1 MFYLFTQQF
10 FDTLS
15 AKETFLV
22 LSSLSYY
29 TTLIYFISSQ
39 GENPAQT
46 CHESVPRKNRFSPES
61 FSLLLCNEKR
71 FRRRLRIL

>member
-22 LSSLSYY
+22 LSSFSYY
-29 TTLIYFISSQ
+29 TTLMYFISSQ
-39 GENPAQT
+39 GETPAQT
-46 CHESVPRKNRFSPES
+46 CQEGVLRKNRFSPES

-71 FRRRLRIL
+71 LDGG